1 MKEYVIKMNQVEAE
15 ALTYC
20 LGGQTRRTPV
30 LTTKMYKTLFKSVFD
45 DDRDLYFAK
54 RLKHSDTFHFKGF

>member
-1 MKEYVIKMNQVEAE
+1 MKKYMIKMNQVEAE

-20 LGGQTRRTPV
+20 LGGQTRYTPV
-30 LTTKMYKTLFKSVFD
+30 LTTKMFNILRETVFNGD
-45 DDRDLYFAK
+45 KDLYFAK